1 MKAYRFVVEVM
12 ALCALLLTTPAW
24 AQTPTGVGVGL
35 GVQSINAKE
44 IRVSGALTLAVF
56 STKFLC
62 GTIRPEA
69 GDPQFPGGN
78 DLLVPGTYLTAVN
91 IHNPN
96 ARPVQFRKKVV
107 VTLPERNKD
116 RGPVSRAVVE
126 GLGSNQGLEV
136 DCQDVLGL
144 LFTPTGQAAP
154 PNLRTAFL
162 KGFVVIEQEIR
173 TLREGNE
180 APSPFDVP
188 MDVVGVYTLKN
199 VEPPRAAQTA
209 P

>member
-1 MKAYRFVVEVM
+1 MEAYRFVAKLVV
-12 ALCALLLTTPAW
+12 LSALLLPAPAW
-24 AQTPTGVGVGL
+24 GQTPTGVGVGL
-35 GVQSINAKE
+35 EVQSINVKE

-56 STKFLC
+56 SAKFLC
-62 GTIRPEA
+62 GTIPPAA
-69 GDPQFPGGN
+69 GDPQFPSGS

-91 IHNPN
+91 LHNPN
-96 ARPVQFRKKVV
+96 ARAVQFRKKAV

-126 GLGSNQGLEV
+126 VLGSDQGLEV
-136 DCQDVLGL
+136 DCQDVVGL
-144 LFTPTGQAAP
+144 LFPPTGPAA

-173 TLREGNE
+173 TFREGNE
-180 APSPFDVP
+180 APAPFDVP
-188 MDVVGVYTLKN
+188 MDVVAVYTLKN
-199 VEPPRAAQTA
+199 VEPPRAAQPA

>member
-78 DLLVPGTYLTAVN
+78 DLLVPGTYLT
-91 IHNPN
+91 
-96 ARPVQFRKKVV
+96 
-107 VTLPERNKD
+107 
-116 RGPVSRAVVE
+116 
-126 GLGSNQGLEV
+126 EV